1 MKYTQTNTNTHRH
14 KHPVKTVMS
23 IKRKIYHIKLALR
36 CTYKLILKH
45 SFYIILSWNPGQLN
59 PWIDSIIALASDK
72 NLKSDFEKF
81 SIKANLTPV
90 KYLLVVNQNTSWN
103 KRKILLCIWWSCQHI
118 QAFTTVN
125 LNETTT
131 TIHNRLKN

>member
-1 MKYTQTNTNTHRH
+1 MKYTQTNTNTHLH

-90 KYLLVVNQNTSWN
+90 KYLLVVNQKYVLTQKKNFVVHMMKLSTYTSLYHCQFEWN
-103 KRKILLCIWWSCQHI
+103 NYHYTQ
-118 QAFTTVN
+118 
-125 LNETTT
+125 
-131 TIHNRLKN
+131 